1 MMPRAIVA
9 LVRAVTIGAVM
20 VDAVMLPARMSQAK
34 DLGDILLKKGLI
46 TEEELKQAREE
57 DKQKSAAEESRRD
70 AIVAK
75 LPKWLDMI
83 TPFGDMRTR
92 YEGFYEN
99 ELHARNRFRLRARIG
114 LSVNPSDEAGATF
127 RLASG
132 NSNDPISTNQDF
144 TKTFTP
150 NSINLDW
157 AYMTVKPGKT
167 VGIDPG
173 LFSIIAGK
181 FGVSSAVYR
190 VSEIV
195 WDDDLSPEGAAE
207 SLNLVD
213 QREGFLRGLKL
224 NTMQWVVDEVAT
236 AGDPWMFGG
245 QVVADTAFNDTTKWT
260 LSLAD
265 YSYQDLNE
273 VATKY
278 LSAFTGKAPYTTN
291 SNQNTSL
298 ANSNSVTLSPK
309 DINGN
314 QKVTGFLSGFNLINF
329 NSELNFVD
337 PFRLGLPAGV
347 FGDVVYNTEADSKN
361 TGFTIGA
368 GIGKAGKDWYHD
380 GLKNPGDW
388 GVSYDYAWIEKDAVL
403 SLFNYSDFDYIRNY
417 NAGATQKGGSNV
429 VAHILRGDYLLFP
442 NFQLTAK
449 VHFINALDRDDAT
462 TTVGQPLS
470 RSGNSTLVRTQL
482 DATLKF

>member
-1 MMPRAIVA
+1 MRRGRGTIVVYA
-9 LVRAVTIGAVM
+9 LLACAAVSTAHV
-20 VDAVMLPARMSQAK
+20 SSAK

-57 DKQKSAAEESRRD
+57 DKQKSAADESRRD

-83 TPFGDMRTR
+83 TPFGDVRTR
-92 YEGFYEN
+92 YEGFYEDN
-99 ELHARNRFRLRARIG
+99 LNARNRFRLRARLG
-114 LSVNPSDEAGATF
+114 LTVAPTEEASATVRIATGNP
-127 RLASG
+127 
-132 NSNDPISTNQDF
+132 NDPISPNQDF
-144 TKTFTP
+144 TKTFVP
-150 NSINLDW
+150 KSINLDE
-157 AYMTVKPGKT
+157 AFLTVKPGKT
-167 VGIDPG
+167 VNWEPG
-173 LFSIIAGK
+173 LFTLLGGK
-181 FGVSSAVYR
+181 FAVSNAVYR
-190 VSEIV
+190 ASEFI

-207 SLNLVD
+207 MLDIV
-213 QREGFLRGLKL
+213 QHREGFLRSFRLTGL
-224 NTMQWVVDEVAT
+224 QWVVDEIAN
-236 AGDPWMFGG
+236 AGDPWMIGG
-245 QVVADTAFNDTTKWT
+245 QVVADTAPTNATSWT
-260 LSLAD
+260 LAFAD
-265 YSYQDLNE
+265 YSYQDLNP
-273 VATKY
+273 VAAKY
-278 LSAFTGKAPYTTN
+278 LSAFTGKAPYTSN
-291 SNQNTSL
+291 SANQNTSL

-309 DINGN
+309 DANGN

-329 NSELNFVD
+329 NSELNFAD

-347 FGDVVYNTEADSKN
+347 FGDVVYNTQADSKN

-417 NAGATQKGGSNV
+417 NSAATQKGGSNV

-449 VHFINALDRDDAT
+449 VHFINALDREDAT

-470 RSGNSTLVRTQL
+470 RSGNSTLIRTQL